1 MKTEIIKIIEGGLE
15 RDRAKVLR
23 YAKQLAM
30 NQKKN
35 GDANLAQRIEESIS
49 SVKGSFIA
57 LEELASLPVDSETR
71 ANMVKMFYPKT
82 SKDGFILS
90 PTIQEKI
97 DNFINFIKRQDELI
111 KYNLS
116 TNQSLLLYGPP
127 GCGKTTTALKVAE
140 MLDLPIIIVKLDS
153 TISSLLGNTAKNINR
168 IFTHAKKQPCILFLD
183 EFDAIAKARNDSNE
197 LGELKR
203 VVNSLIQNIDE
214 LLVEGGI
221 LIAATNHQE
230 LLDKAIWRR
239 FSTQIFLGLPS
250 YEDRQKLIKMFLS
263 KYHNDIINSPK
274 KLGRIAEL
282 LENYSPSDI
291 QNVCDMAIKRNI
303 IKDLGSLEYGMLILD
318 IFLCYNSNSCDLEYM
333 VKFLNENQVPQDNIC
348 SLLNIS
354 IRQVRKYLTL
364 NRE

>member
-1 MKTEIIKIIEGGLE
+1 MRTEIIKIIEGGLE

-23 YAKQLAM
+23 YAKQLAV
-30 NQKKN
+30 NQRKD
-35 GDANLAQRIEESIS
+35 GDVKLAQRIEDSLS

-57 LEELASLPVDSETR
+57 LEELSPLPVDSETR

-82 SKDGFILS
+82 SNEGFILS
-90 PTIQEKI
+90 TAIQEKI

-111 KYNLS
+111 KYNLL

-127 GCGKTTTALKVAE
+127 GCGKTTTALRIAE
-140 MLDLPIIIVKLDS
+140 ILELPIIIVKLDS

-168 IFTHAKKQPCILFLD
+168 IFTHAKKQACVLFLD

-214 LLVEGGI
+214 FIAEGGI

-250 YEDRQKLIKMFLS
+250 YEDRQELLKIFLS
-263 KYHNDIINSPK
+263 KYHNDIINNPK
-274 KLGRIAEL
+274 KLGRVAEL

-291 QNVCDMAIKRNI
+291 HNVCDMAIKRSI
-303 IKDLGSLEYGMLILD
+303 IKNIDSLEYGMFILD
-318 IFLCYNSNSCDLEYM
+318 IFLGYNSNSYNLEYM

-348 SLLNIS
+348 SILNIS
-354 IRQVRKYLTL
+354 LRQVRKYLT
-364 NRE
+364 